1 MANKDPFAGFAVD
14 VEEDED
20 PFAGHAVD
28 ADVEEEVEGKR
39 EYAPQTRAAGMIYDA
54 IGRGLAKVP
63 DIPGQIFNLVGAG
76 AQAFSNATGIQP
88 IAPIP
93 IAPSQSTLGKYMEDT
108 FREKGVIG
116 TPEFQPEGTA
126 QEYIHK
132 GIEGAASSPG
142 GPLSLASGAMGAMGG
157 KLGKD
162 VAGDTGELVGGLTG
176 AIAGGSLA
184 KQTSKAFHTG
194 ETGKPVY
201 DAMKEE
207 GVKPRLV
214 GDATTDKLHKPG
226 ALQQTTAFLGQV
238 PILGRPISKAV
249 DDTIEE
255 VGRAKAR
262 LQQQIGPGTM
272 DDVAFGQHVQQG
284 LDDSLRNFRQTADT
298 EYARLAGYTQPTDLF
313 SMNNTIQTADRL
325 LNKTSGAATS
335 DLLSS
340 PFIKNFK
347 AAVSRDYAQGAP
359 YGALENLRKEV
370 GAMLSSRSGVADVH
384 DGELKAMY
392 GALSQDMREAARIK
406 GFEHEFDT
414 INNWYSTTRDRLNN
428 QAKLLDGYAGQVYAS
443 ATAGIKQG
451 GERLQDLKDSLGPG
465 NWNFVRSSVLQK
477 MGMIPDAKNDVHFD
491 VSKFFND
498 YKNISE
504 DAKKVLFPEP
514 DYRKSL
520 DNLAVISEAMQTSA
534 KAGNTSRSGVAVNVY
549 ESIGKFMLAV
559 PALAT
564 GVATSGATAAAILPA
579 AGQWGISKMLANPT
593 LTKWLATPV
602 KEFGG
607 LDKAVYQLNKITAA
621 QPELADDVLEF
632 LEENRDALEQPSET
646 ERAFGGG

>member
-1 MANKDPFAGFAVD
+1 MASRNPFEGRATPVDDEEEVKNPFAGRATPVADDEEEYSALERGLGFVSDNVSKGLQKLGNVVPSLVNFGNAAGFYGYNKPLPEAPMVGDKLREATKAAGLSD
-14 VEEDED
+14 VE
-20 PFAGHAVD
+20 A
-28 ADVEEEVEGKR
+28 
-39 EYAPQTRAAGMIYDA
+39 
-54 IGRGLAKVP
+54 
-63 DIPGQIFNLVGAG
+63 
-76 AQAFSNATGIQP
+76 
-88 IAPIP
+88 
-93 IAPSQSTLGKYMEDT
+93 
-108 FREKGVIG
+108 
-116 TPEFQPEGTA
+116 FQPEGTA
-126 QEYIHK
+126 QELLAK
-132 GIEGAASSPG
+132 GIQGAASSPF
-142 GPLSLASGAMGAMGG
+142 GPLSMASGAVGEIGAHYG
-157 KLGKD
+157 KEL
-162 VAGDTGELVGGLTG
+162 AGTPGE
-176 AIAGGSLA
+176 IAGGVAGSIAGGGLA
-184 KQTSKAFHTG
+184 STASKVGNFVKG
-194 ETGKPVY
+194 GPTGKPVY
-201 DAMKEE
+201 DAMIEE
-207 GVKPRLV
+207 GVKPRLI
-214 GDATTDKLHKPG
+214 GDATTNKLHKPG

-238 PILGRPISKAV
+238 PLLGRPISKAV

-284 LDDSLRNFRQTADT
+284 LEDSLKNFRQTAET
-298 EYARLAGYTQPTDLF
+298 EYTRIAGYTQPTDL
-313 SMNNTIQTADRL
+313 SPMNNTIQTVDRL

-335 DLLSS
+335 ELLAS

-347 AAVSRDYAQGAP
+347 AAVSKDYSQGAP

-370 GAMLSSRSGVADVH
+370 GAMLSSRSGIADVH
-384 DGELKAMY
+384 DGELKALY
-392 GALSQDMREAARIK
+392 GAISQDMRGAAQAK

-514 DYRKSL
+514 EYRKSL
-520 DNLAVISEAMQTSA
+520 DNLAIISEAMQTSA

-579 AGQWGISKMLANPT
+579 AGQWGISKMLASPT

-646 ERAFGGG
+646 ERAFGGR